1 LPQCKVTFMS
11 VKPLDGIKVLDLTWV
26 YAGPFATQILGDLG
40 AEIIKIEAAPV
51 GDKTRIMPPFKN
63 GYSGY
68 FATLNRGKK
77 SLALNLKREKGRELF
92 LELARKCDVLT
103 ENFAPGALAQLGLG
117 YEEVKKANPRI
128 IYASASGFGSYGP
141 YSRRPCIDPVGQ
153 AMGGLMSLTGYTDR
167 SPLKTGPGIADA
179 IMGLYLVSGVLSA
192 LRLRDLTGEGQRIE
206 VAMMDSIFTVLE
218 ENVIKTSM
226 EGEAPPRRG
235 NLDPFGV
242 PWDTFLTKDGR
253 WVMVCAFS
261 SPIFEELYGMMGR
274 DDLVE
279 KYKGDN
285 IDAFL
290 KRSANQEEL
299 NAVFAGWVRE
309 NMTADDL
316 ENLFI
321 AMDAPMGIIKDVR
334 ELLDD
339 PHLKA
344 RDMVVDVDHPRL
356 GKVKTF
362 NLPIKFFGTTV
373 GVKPGEV
380 PLDPEVGQ
388 HSHELLKTYLGKTDE
403 EIKSLRQDNVIWT

>member
-1 LPQCKVTFMS
+1 MS
-11 VKPLDGIKVLDLTWV
+11 VKPLSGIKVLDLTWV

-77 SLALNLKREKGRELF
+77 SLALNLKSAKGRELF
-92 LELARKCDVLT
+92 LELARKVDVLT
-103 ENFAPGALAQLGLG
+103 ENFAPRALEQLGLG
-117 YEEVKKANPRI
+117 YEDVKQANPRI

-141 YSRRPCIDPVGQ
+141 YSNRPCIDPVGQ
-153 AMGGLMSLTGYTDR
+153 AMGGLMSLTGFPDR
-167 SPLKTGPGIADA
+167 SPLKAGPGIADA
-179 IMGLYLVSGVLSA
+179 ITGLYAVVGIISA
-192 LRLRDLTGEGQRIE
+192 LRLRELTGQGQRIE
-206 VAMMDSIFTVLE
+206 VAMMDSIFSVLE

-226 EGEAPPRRG
+226 EGVAPQRRG

-242 PWDTFLTKDGR
+242 PWDTFLTKDNR
-253 WVMVCAFS
+253 WVMVCAYS
-261 SPIFEELYGMMGR
+261 SPVFEELYGMMGR

-290 KRSANQEEL
+290 KRSADQDML
-299 NAVFAGWVRE
+299 NAVFAAWVKE

-316 ENLFI
+316 ESLFI
-321 AMDAPMGIIKDVR
+321 AMDAPMGIIKDVK

-339 PHLKA
+339 PHLRA

-362 NLPIKFFGTTV
+362 NLPIKFFNTTV

-388 HSHELLKTYLGKTDE
+388 HSSEILKGYLGKTDA
-403 EIKSLRQDNVIWT
+403 EIADLRKEKVIWV

>member
-1 LPQCKVTFMS
+1 MS
-11 VKPLDGIKVLDLTWV
+11 VKPLSGIKVLDLTWV

-77 SLALNLKREKGRELF
+77 SLALNLKSAKGRELF
-92 LELARKCDVLT
+92 LELARKVDVLT
-103 ENFAPGALAQLGLG
+103 ENFAPRALEQLGLG
-117 YEEVKKANPRI
+117 YEDVKKSNPRI

-141 YSRRPCIDPVGQ
+141 YSNRPCIDPVGQ
-153 AMGGLMSLTGYTDR
+153 AMGGLMSLTGFPDR
-167 SPLKTGPGIADA
+167 SPLKAGPGIADA

-206 VAMMDSIFTVLE
+206 VAMMDSIFSVLE

-226 EGEAPPRRG
+226 EGVAPQRRG

-242 PWDTFLTKDGR
+242 PWDTFLTKDNR

-261 SPIFEELYGMMGR
+261 SPVFEELYGLMGR

-285 IDAFL
+285 IDGFL
-290 KRSANQEEL
+290 KRSADQEML
-299 NAVFAGWVRE
+299 NAVFAGWVKE

-316 ENLFI
+316 ESLFI
-321 AMDAPMGIIKDVR
+321 AIDAPMGIIKDVK

-344 RDMVVDVDHPRL
+344 RDMVVDVDHPKL

-362 NLPIKFFGTTV
+362 NLPIKIFGTTV

-388 HSHELLKTYLGKTDE
+388 HTNEILKNYLGKTDA
-403 EIKSLRQDNVIWT
+403 EIADLRKEKVIWV

>member
-1 LPQCKVTFMS
+1 MS
-11 VKPLDGIKVLDLTWV
+11 LKPLSGIKIVDLTWV

-40 AEIIKIEAAPV
+40 AEIIKIEAAPI
-51 GDKTRIMPPFKN
+51 GDKTRVMPPFKN
-63 GYSGY
+63 DYSGY

-77 SLALNLKREKGRELF
+77 SLTLNLKNEKGHELF
-92 LELARKCDVLT
+92 LELAKKVDVLT
-103 ENFAPGALAQLGLG
+103 ENFAPGALDKLKLG
-117 YEEVKKANPRI
+117 YEEVKKANPQI

-141 YSRRPCIDPVGQ
+141 YSNRPCIDPVGQ
-153 AMGGLMSLTGYTDR
+153 AMGGLMSLTGYPDR
-167 SPLKTGPGIADA
+167 SPLKTGPGVADS
-179 IMGLYLVSGVLSA
+179 IMGLYLVTGILSA
-192 LRLRDLTGEGQRIE
+192 LRLREMTGEGQRIE
-206 VAMMDSIFTVLE
+206 VAMMDSIFSVLE

-242 PWDTFLTKDGR
+242 PWDTFLTKDEK

-261 SPIFEELYGMMGR
+261 SPVFEELYSIMGR
-274 DDLVE
+274 EDLVE

-285 IDAFL
+285 IEAFL
-290 KRSANQEEL
+290 QRSADQEML
-299 NAVFAGWVRE
+299 NAVFREWVKE

-321 AMDAPMGIIKDVR
+321 ALDSPMGIIKNVK

-344 RDMVVDVDHPRL
+344 REMVVDVDHPRL
-356 GKVKTF
+356 GQVKTF
-362 NLPIKFFGTTV
+362 NLPIKFFHHNV

-380 PLDPEVGQ
+380 PLDPELGQ
-388 HSHELLKTYLGKTDE
+388 HSNEVLKNYLGMTDTEIE
-403 EIKSLRQDNVIWT
+403 ELRKEQVIWA

>member
-1 LPQCKVTFMS
+1 MS
-11 VKPLDGIKVLDLTWV
+11 VKPLSGIKVLDLTWV

-77 SLALNLKREKGRELF
+77 SLALNLKNAKGRELF
-92 LELARKCDVLT
+92 LELARKVDVLT
-103 ENFAPGALAQLGLG
+103 ENFAPQALEQLGLG
-117 YEEVKKANPRI
+117 YEDVKQANPRI

-141 YSRRPCIDPVGQ
+141 YANRPCIDPVGQ
-153 AMGGLMSLTGYTDR
+153 AMGGLMSLTGFPDR
-167 SPLKTGPGIADA
+167 SPIKAGPGIADA
-179 IMGLYLVSGVLSA
+179 IMGLYAVVGIISA
-192 LRLRDLTGEGQRIE
+192 LRLRELTGEGQRIE
-206 VAMMDSIFTVLE
+206 VAMMDSIFSVLE

-226 EGEAPPRRG
+226 EGTAPQRRG

-242 PWDTFLTKDGR
+242 PWDTFLTKDNR

-261 SPIFEELYGMMGR
+261 SPVFEELYGLMGR

-285 IDAFL
+285 IDGFL
-290 KRSANQEEL
+290 KRSADQEML
-299 NAVFAGWVRE
+299 NSVFATWVKE

-316 ENLFI
+316 ESLFV
-321 AMDAPMGIIKDVR
+321 AMDAPMGIIKDVK

-344 RDMVVDVDHPRL
+344 RDMVVDVDHPKL

-362 NLPIKFFGTTV
+362 NLPIKIFGTTV
-373 GVKPGEV
+373 GVKPGAV

-388 HSHELLKTYLGKTDE
+388 HSNELLKNYLGKTDA
-403 EIKSLRQDNVIWT
+403 EIADLRKEKVIWV

>member
-1 LPQCKVTFMS
+1 MS
-11 VKPLDGIKVLDLTWV
+11 VKPLSGIKVLDLTWV

-77 SLALNLKREKGRELF
+77 SLALNLKKDKGREIF
-92 LELARKCDVLT
+92 FALAKKCDVLT
-103 ENFAPGALAQLGLG
+103 ENFAPGALNQLGLS
-117 YEEVKKANPRI
+117 YEEVKKANPKI
-128 IYASASGFGSYGP
+128 IYASASGFGSFGP
-141 YSRRPCIDPVGQ
+141 YSNRPCIDPVGQ
-153 AMGGLMSLTGYTDR
+153 AMGGLMSLTGYPDR

-179 IMGLYLVSGVLSA
+179 IMGLYLVNGVLAA
-192 LRLRDLTGEGQRIE
+192 LHMRNQTGEGQKIE
-206 VAMMDSIFTVLE
+206 VAMMDSIFSVLE

-242 PWDTFLTKDGR
+242 PWDTFLTRDGR

-261 SPIFEELYGMMGR
+261 SPVFEELYGMMGR
-274 DDLVE
+274 SDLVE

-290 KRSANQEEL
+290 NRAANQAEL
-299 NAVFAGWVRE
+299 NEAFAVWVRE
-309 NMTADDL
+309 NMTADEL
-316 ENLFI
+316 ESLFI
-321 AMDAPMGIIKDVR
+321 AMDAPMGIIKDVK

-344 RDMVVDVDHPRL
+344 REMVVDVDHPKL
-356 GKVKTF
+356 GKIKTF
-362 NLPIKFFGTTV
+362 NLPIKFFGAEA
-373 GVKPGEV
+373 GVKAGNV
-380 PLDPEVGQ
+380 PLDPEIGQ
-388 HSHELLKTYLGKTDE
+388 HSNDILKSMLGMGDA
-403 EIKSLRQDNVIWT
+403 EIKALREDKVLWT

>member
-1 LPQCKVTFMS
+1 MS
-11 VKPLDGIKVLDLTWV
+11 VKPLSGIKVLDLTWV

-77 SLALNLKREKGRELF
+77 SLALNLKSAKGRELF
-92 LELARKCDVLT
+92 LELARKVDVLT
-103 ENFAPGALAQLGLG
+103 ENFAPRALEQLGLG
-117 YEEVKKANPRI
+117 YEDVKQANPRI

-141 YSRRPCIDPVGQ
+141 YSNRPCIDPVGQ
-153 AMGGLMSLTGYTDR
+153 AMGGLMSLTGFPDR

-179 IMGLYLVSGVLSA
+179 ITGLYAVVGIISA
-192 LRLRDLTGEGQRIE
+192 LRLRELTGQGQRIE
-206 VAMMDSIFTVLE
+206 VAMMDSIFSVLE

-226 EGEAPPRRG
+226 EGVAPQRRG

-242 PWDTFLTKDGR
+242 PWDTFLTKDNR
-253 WVMVCAFS
+253 WVMVCAYS
-261 SPIFEELYGMMGR
+261 SPVFEELYGMMGR

-290 KRSANQEEL
+290 KRSADQDML
-299 NAVFAGWVRE
+299 NAVFAAWVKE

-316 ENLFI
+316 ESLFI
-321 AMDAPMGIIKDVR
+321 AMDAPMGIIKDVK

-344 RDMVVDVDHPRL
+344 RGMVVDVDHPRL

-362 NLPIKFFGTTV
+362 NLPIKFFNTTV

-388 HSHELLKTYLGKTDE
+388 HSSEILKGYLGKTDA
-403 EIKSLRQDNVIWT
+403 EIADLRKEKVIWV